1 MPRRLAGRNDS
12 CYAHGTMG
20 YKKIVMELDKKIA
33 LVAHDHKKRDLIE
46 WAKFNRDLLAH
57 HKVYATG
64 TTGQLLEEQLGFPII
79 KLQSGPLGGD
89 QQIGAKIVDGDIDF
103 LIFFWDPLEPQ
114 PHDPDVKALLRM
126 AVVWNIP
133 IACDRAS
140 ADFMISSPLMDAK
153 YSRLVPDYDIYRSRV
168 IPNRAEEPE
177 AAPIPAMRIAIPTP
191 FDRADEKKAG

>member
-1 MPRRLAGRNDS
+1 
-12 CYAHGTMG
+12 MG

-168 IPNRAEEPE
+168 IPSRIDEAE
-177 AAPIPAMRIAIPTP
+177 PASVPAIRIATP
-191 FDRADEKKAG
+191 APFGRPEEKKAS